1 MSELWLLLGQIKPD
15 LVRINAETMMLIG
28 AAIAFAVT
36 LKWVRSREMREKYA
50 VMWLLVGTLLLLCG
64 LFPKTLMRFADQAQL
79 SYPSAVLFI
88 ALAIVYLFS
97 LSVSLSLSRQ
107 HRITTRLLQEIAIL
121 RYDVQELRKGS
132 VDVGAPGGDAE
143 TLSEVVERFEVRR

>member
-1 MSELWLLLGQIKPD
+1 MIHTIMIALVQTD
-15 LVRINAETMMLIG
+15 LVKLNAESMMLIG
-28 AAIAFAVT
+28 SAIAFLVT

-50 VMWLLVGTLLLLCG
+50 VLWLAVGTLLLFCG

-79 SYPSAVLFI
+79 SYPSAVLFV
-88 ALAIVYLFS
+88 ALAIIYMFS

-121 RYDVQELRKGS
+121 KYDLEKLREQSKPQS
-132 VDVGAPGGDAE
+132 DAE
-143 TLSEVVERFEVRR
+143 SV